1 MKKQVGSARGR
12 LPSLDALKGF
22 DAAARHLSFTRAAE
36 ELHLTQSAISRQVQ
50 LLEDQLGVA
59 LFRREVR
66 RLSLTM
72 EGEALHRIA
81 GEMLDRIAEVC
92 ASLCSS
98 RRRPQVNL
106 SASVGIASLWLVP
119 RLASFQ
125 AAQPEVDVRISAD
138 NRMVD
143 LEREGFDVALRYL
156 AVEDAPAGA
165 ALLFEEAVFPVAAPA
180 LAASLPAKVSAE
192 DFSQVVLLAY
202 DDDRA
207 APWFSWEPWLLG
219 LGLADAR
226 PKAVIRFNQYDQIMR
241 AAEAGQGVA
250 LGRGPLVARAI
261 EEGRLKALAVK
272 REKLPARAYYLVRT
286 RASQRPEVE
295 AFADWILREAAA
307 TAAEVS
313 GVGRACAQVPGGGPS
328 GTAEGALPR
337 RRA

>member
-1 MKKQVGSARGR
+1 MNKRTSPARRR

-22 DAAARHLSFTRAAE
+22 DAAARHLSFTRAAG
-36 ELHLTQSAISRQVQ
+36 ELHLSQSAVSRQVQ
-50 LLEDQLGVA
+50 LLEEQLGVV

-66 RLSLTM
+66 RLSLTR
-72 EGEALHRIA
+72 EGQTLHQVA
-81 GEMLDRIAEVC
+81 GEMLDRLAEVC
-92 ASLCSS
+92 DGLRPS

-106 SASVGIASLWLVP
+106 TASVGIASLWLVP

-125 AAQPEVDVRISAD
+125 LAEPEVDVRIAAD

-143 LEREGFDVALRYL
+143 LEREGFDLALRYL

-226 PKAVIRFNQYDQIMR
+226 PKAIIRFNQYDQIMR

-261 EEGRLKALAVK
+261 EEGRLKALAVR

-286 RASQRPEVE
+286 TASRRPEVD
-295 AFADWILREAAA
+295 AFADWILGEAAA
-307 TAAEVS
+307 TTAEVS
-313 GVGRACAQVPGGGPS
+313 GAC
-328 GTAEGALPR
+328 
-337 RRA
+337 